1 MRTQILVIGAV
12 IFALSIIGYMAF
24 TPGFTSKMMSSFMP
38 STTGSGNSQFETT
51 RMLTQMG
58 FPSFETIDSAMQ
70 FSSLG
75 LAIAAVGVMVF
86 GTIAKKKI
94 PKKIPAKTKTESDVT
109 IEKPVETKEKP
120 QDMTMKENLRAIRIL
135 QERLA
140 KGEITPQEFSDLKR
154 FLE

>member
-1 MRTQILVIGAV
+1 MRTQILVIGVV
-12 IFALSIIGYMAF
+12 IFAFSIIGYMVF
-24 TPGFTSKMMSSFMP
+24 TPGFTSKMMDSFMP
-38 STTGSGNSQFETT
+38 STTSSENSQFQTT

-58 FPSFETIDSAMQ
+58 FPSFETIDNTIR

-75 LAIAAVGVMVF
+75 LAFAGIGVMVF

-94 PKKIPAKTKTESDVT
+94 PKKIPAKTRTESDVT
-109 IEKPVETKEKP
+109 NEKPVETKEKP
-120 QDMTMKENLRAIRIL
+120 QDATMKENLRAIRIL

-140 KGEITPQEFSDLKR
+140 KGEITPQEFADLKR

>member
-12 IFALSIIGYMAF
+12 IFAFSIIGYMVF

-38 STTGSGNSQFETT
+38 STAGSGNSQFETT
-51 RMLTQMG
+51 RMFTQMG

-94 PKKIPAKTKTESDVT
+94 PKKIPAKTESDVT

-140 KGEITPQEFSDLKR
+140 KGEITPKEFEDLKR

>member
-1 MRTQILVIGAV
+1 
-12 IFALSIIGYMAF
+12 MAF
-24 TPGFTSKMMSSFMP
+24 APGFTSKMMNSFMP
-38 STTGSGNSQFETT
+38 STTGSGNSQFQTT
-51 RMLTQMG
+51 RLLTQVG
-58 FPSFETIDSAMQ
+58 FPSFETIDSAVR

-75 LAIAAVGVMVF
+75 LAFAGVGVMVF
-86 GTIAKKKI
+86 GTMAKKKI

-109 IEKPVETKEKP
+109 IEKPVETNEKP

-140 KGEITPQEFSDLKR
+140 KGEITPQEFADLKR